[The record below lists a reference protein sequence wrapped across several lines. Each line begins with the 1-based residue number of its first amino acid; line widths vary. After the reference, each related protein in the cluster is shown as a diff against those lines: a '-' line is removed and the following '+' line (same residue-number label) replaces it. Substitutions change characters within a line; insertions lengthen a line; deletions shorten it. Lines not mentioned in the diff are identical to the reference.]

1 MPADKK
7 IDQEA
12 LNDSARI
19 LAIAFLAD
27 WNRKHETEETTE
39 KEKTHERHSSRS
51 NDHT

>member
-19 LAIAFLAD
+19 LAFAFLKY
-27 WNRKHETEETTE
+27 WEEKNDPKNE
-39 KEKTHERHSSRS
+39 KER
-51 NDHT
+51 